1 MPFIVISATA
11 ISDETSG
18 NKLLIEIPSKG
29 DTGWADELKTKF
41 FQKVVDHDHSGSG
54 NGKKVNILNLDKVQS
69 DVSPADG
76 NALIWN
82 SSNDR
87 FQFQNPQAT
96 VNPTC
101 LSVVENTSSD
111 TAISTSFSPIIPSTS
126 SVLIEH
132 PSPGATGWQTS
143 TGQYIVPT
151 SGKYRYNVSVLL
163 KSVRNDSRISVRL
176 KKIDTGNL
184 SQPIKTVIK
193 KFKSNVPVGS
203 IIAWASDSA
212 GPGSDWLRCN
222 GQEIGQ
228 TNYPDLYEAIGATYN
243 THNGKTV
250 PSNTSLN
257 FRVPNHAGEFL
268 RDRDTATIET
278 VEADATSADG
288 LSASSSASLSGTTG
302 TGTTGS
308 KDLDHRHYVVRNTVV
323 STGKDSVTGSSHYA
337 AARQNNNN
345 NDGNYDMNGSNSTA
359 NWYKT
364 SDPIDVDSGNMNHN
378 HSIPSLSVTVSGSV
392 TTTLSGES
400 ETRPENT
407 KVEYWIKAQNI
418 EIEQIT
424 FTGIVFPQNA
434 NDKLVVEI
442 KGDHSEGLSIVNSD
456 IDALGFQFELE
467 KLE

>member
-41 FQKVVDHDHSGSG
+41 FQKVVDHDHSGNG
-54 NGKKVNILNLDKVQS
+54 EGKKVSILNLDKIQS
-69 DVSPADG
+69 DISPSDG
-76 NALIWN
+76 NALIW
-82 SSNDR
+82 SASNNR

-101 LSVVENTSSD
+101 LSVIENTSND

-126 SVLIEH
+126 NVLIQH
-132 PSPGATGWQTS
+132 PAPGATGWQAS

-151 SGKYRYNVSVLL
+151 AGKYRYNVSVLI
-163 KSVRNDSRISVRL
+163 KSVRNNSKISVRL

-193 KFKSNVPVGS
+193 NFKSNVPVGS

-228 TNYPDLYEAIGATYN
+228 ENYPDLYEAIGAAYN
-243 THNGKTV
+243 THNGQTA
-250 PSNTSLN
+250 PANTSLN
-257 FRVPNHAGEFL
+257 FRVPDHRGEFL
-268 RDRDTATIET
+268 RDREDSSNTNIEDVQPDATAKNGLGIQVSESLTATST
-278 VEADATSADG
+278 ATSTVTDPGHSHTISNHTGAENDVG
-288 LSASSSASLSGTTG
+288 QGDYTAGAGATQTIFGNNISINSNTTG
-302 TGTTGS
+302 ISVAT
-308 KDLDHRHYVVRNTVV
+308 
-323 STGKDSVTGSSHYA
+323 SVTTEIGGS
-337 AARQNNNN
+337 
-345 NDGNYDMNGSNSTA
+345 
-359 NWYKT
+359 
-364 SDPIDVDSGNMNHN
+364 
-378 HSIPSLSVTVSGSV
+378 VSGSINA
-392 TTTLSGES
+392 EDS
-400 ETRPENT
+400 ETRPKNT

-434 NDKLVVEI
+434 LDKLLVEI
-442 KGDHSEGLSIVNSD
+442 KGDHSQGLSIVNSD